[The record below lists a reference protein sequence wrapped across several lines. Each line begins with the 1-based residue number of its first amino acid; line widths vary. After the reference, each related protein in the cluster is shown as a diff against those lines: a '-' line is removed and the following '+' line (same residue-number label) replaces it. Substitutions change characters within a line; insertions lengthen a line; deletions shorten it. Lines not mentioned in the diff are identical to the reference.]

1 VSRFRILAR
10 VGKGLTPLTLVRLEL
25 VWVVAVIVAALT
37 GLAIVR
43 GQLLLGVIPIMLL
56 LGLVLVSSLSI
67 SGWCVLLLILTIVMR
82 AVVET
87 LHLPPAMTFLHYPA
101 VLAFAYV
108 ASHPRHADGTRV
120 PASRW
125 IGGLLGIVVLSSII
139 NLTNPLR
146 ILLFLIIVGE
156 PLLVIWAIQRWGMT
170 AESERRIM
178 RAFGWLLAVQ
188 IPIGVWQGLTVGW
201 MDPVKGTLM
210 GSGAGSHT
218 IAALFAL
225 GLFVWLAA
233 IQDGRRPIWTAP
245 VVAALAFGM
254 MAAGG
259 AVTVIIFSGAALPV
273 ILFVR
278 RGPKAEGRVGR
289 RVSRTRSW
297 LASRRRAARFALA
310 MVVIL
315 GAVLAPFVAARIV
328 PNIVERIDAIANL
341 KNFPEFTLPLERAGV
356 PIGGLDLER
365 EQSVLQALL
374 GSGPGTS
381 SSRAALLPVP
391 GYTTLGAAF
400 GTLNIPLEPT
410 RLAVKIAHTSSR
422 PYGGSVEAASSEIL
436 GVIGDLGITG
446 FVGLILLFIG
456 VVRAARKSDNW
467 LAPALVAALVM
478 TFLLCFIDNWLE
490 YPEYAVPLAVLIG
503 VATSR
508 RPDAV
513 TVGGRW
519 DRDRLGHREES
530 RADTART

>member
-1 VSRFRILAR
+1 MSRSRIR
-10 VGKGLTPLTLVRLEL
+10 GQVGQSLTLLTLVRLEL
-25 VWVVAVIVAALT
+25 IWVVAMIVAALM

-43 GQLLLGVIPIMLL
+43 GQLLLGVIPILLL
-56 LGLVLVSSLSI
+56 LGLVLVSSLTI
-67 SGWCVLLLILTIVMR
+67 SGWCVLLLLLTVVIR

-87 LHLPPAMTFLHYPA
+87 LHLPPAMIFLHYPA

-108 ASHPRHADGTRV
+108 ASHPRNTDGTRV

-125 IGGLLGIVVLSSII
+125 IGGLLGIVVVSSII

-146 ILLFLIIVGE
+146 ILLFLSIAGE

-170 AESERRIM
+170 AESERRFM

-188 IPIGVWQGLTVGW
+188 VPIGVWQGLTVGW
-201 MDPVKGTLM
+201 QDPVQGTLV
-210 GSGAGSHT
+210 GQGAGAHVMG
-218 IAALFAL
+218 ALLAL

-259 AVTVIIFSGAALPV
+259 AVQVIILGGAALPV
-273 ILFVR
+273 IIFVR
-278 RGPKAEGRVGR
+278 RAPKAEGRVGG

-310 MVVIL
+310 MVVVP

-328 PNIVERIDAIANL
+328 PDIMQRIDAIANL

-365 EQSVLQALL
+365 EQSVLQAFL

-381 SSRAALLPVP
+381 SSRAALLLVP
-391 GYTTLGAAF
+391 AYTKQGAF
-400 GTLNIPLEPT
+400 GTLNLPLQPT
-410 RLAVKIAHTSSR
+410 RLAVKITLSSSR
-422 PYGGSVEAASSEIL
+422 LNGGSVEATSSEIL
-436 GVIGDLGITG
+436 GVIGDLGIIG

-456 VVRAARKSDNW
+456 VIRAARTSGSW
-467 LAPALVAALVM
+467 FASAIAAALVM

-490 YPEYAVPLAVLIG
+490 YPEYAVPLALLIG

-519 DRDRLGHREES
+519 DRDRLGHGEKS
-530 RADTART
+530 RADTARA